1 MSSSQRSPKLVEA
14 ISATIVQQ
22 PFFAV
27 LLLDLLEIVET
38 DTVPTLATNSRKLF
52 INPKFFEGMD
62 IQERIFCLAHEVCH
76 VIFQHPERMKLY
88 HEMGYGPDLLPF
100 SGKRFNIAGD
110 YVINAYLNELKVGK
124 QPLNTLLNG
133 QFSSAD
139 LVDDVYLKVPEDEE
153 DENFDSHMP
162 ADPNA
167 KGPTKA
173 AIQRAVAQA
182 AAAAK
187 SQGKLPAGLQRLV
200 DSINEPQVTW
210 GDHLRAT
217 ITTMMG
223 KDTSTWARP
232 NRRRLAVPPHVYW
245 PGKAGLQTGPVAIE
259 IDTSG
264 SIGDHELKCFLSEL
278 HGILNDVH
286 PEVVYV
292 GFVDAALFNDE
303 IHEIHDVNEVLDLT
317 QKAGGGGGTNML
329 VIFEELEKR
338 ALAVDMVV
346 VFTDGYCDFGTDN
359 GIPTVWCITTDVVA
373 PWGTTVHVKVP
384 TQEA

>member
-1 MSSSQRSPKLVEA
+1 MSSSQRSPKLTEA

-38 DTVPTLATNSRKLF
+38 DSTPTLATDSRKLYV
-52 INPKFFEGMD
+52 NPEFLGKLD
-62 IQERIFCLAHEVCH
+62 IQECIFCLAHEVCH
-76 VIFQHPERMKLY
+76 VIFQHPERMRLY
-88 HEMGYGPDLLPF
+88 HAMGYGPDLLPF
-100 SGKRFNIAGD
+100 SSKRFNIAGD

-133 QFSSAD
+133 QFSSVD
-139 LVDDVYLKVPEDEE
+139 LVDDVYLKVPEDE
-153 DENFDSHMP
+153 DKKNFDSHMP

-167 KGPTKA
+167 TSHTKA
-173 AIQRAVAQA
+173 GIQRAVAQA
-182 AAAAK
+182 AASAK
-187 SQGKLPAGLQRLV
+187 AQGKLPAGLQRLV
-200 DSINEPQVTW
+200 DSISEPQVTW

-217 ITTMMG
+217 IVTMTG
-223 KDTSTWARP
+223 TDAQTWARP

-245 PGKAGLQTGPVAIE
+245 PGKAGTKAGAVGIE

-278 HGILNDVH
+278 HGILTDVH

-317 QKAGGGGGTNML
+317 QKAGGGGGTDML
-329 VIFEELEKR
+329 VIFEELAKR
-338 ALAVDMVV
+338 ALEVEMVV
-346 VFTDGYCDFGTDN
+346 VFTDGYCNFGEDN

-384 TQEA
+384 AQQ